1 MTNLFN
7 KFLTISVAA
16 FSAFSLSACSDK
28 IAGTAEEPNQFAFG
42 TQSSSSTDRS
52 IESDPGKSLETPNDF
67 PIITS
72 SATSVPSPTTNN
84 SSSSQSEYDGFVPIT
99 IDPTP
104 SLSDSVPGNSGAGSS
119 GGAPS
124 FGNPDCHCQGDA
136 KCYCGSDGAP
146 AYTLDDYLKNYNITD
161 VSYDENVLGYNV
173 TFKSCDA
180 SQETCFESPSIAKL
194 RELGLH
200 KLTAENASGLGVL
213 FLRTAMNMGNKLYE
227 NNGAVSRTQDGCPLY
242 VLNVIDTSPAVH
254 VLTEISKDTIKITDV
269 HDNCDYE
276 PRPFDMHVGFLFE
289 YCGELSESPKIDKTF
304 KLNES
309 MKCGTVDYDE
319 YINKKLRDSSGQ

>member
-1 MTNLFN
+1 MTKLFN
-7 KFLTISVAA
+7 KFLTICIAA

-28 IAGTAEEPNQFAFG
+28 IAGTAEEPNQFAYG

-52 IESDPGKSLETPNDF
+52 IESDSGKSTETPNNY

-72 SATSVPSPTTNN
+72 SATSPTPSVQI
-84 SSSSQSEYDGFVPIT
+84 SSSSRSEEDGYIPIHT
-99 IDPTP
+99 DPAP
-104 SLSDSVPGNSGAGSS
+104 SSSSTGGSGGAGS
-119 GGAPS
+119 PS
-124 FGNPDCHCQGDA
+124 FGNPENCYCPIGYTCHCGPTVE
-136 KCYCGSDGAP
+136 P
-146 AYTLDDYLKNYNITD
+146 ASTLDDYLKKYNITE
-161 VSYDENVLGYNV
+161 VAYDDNVLGYNV

-200 KLTAENASGLGVL
+200 KITKDNVRALPYLFEKTIWAMHGDIYETASGDI
-213 FLRTAMNMGNKLYE
+213 
-227 NNGAVSRTQDGCPLY
+227 SRLPDGCPLY
-242 VLNVIDTSPAVH
+242 VLNVIDTSPVMH
-254 VLTEISKDTIKITDV
+254 VLTKISKDSIAITEI

-276 PRPFDMHVGFLFE
+276 PYPFEMHVGFLFE
-289 YCGELSESPKIDKTF
+289 YCGELSESPKIDITF

-319 YINKKLRDSSGQ
+319 YINKKLK

>member
-1 MTNLFN
+1 
-7 KFLTISVAA
+7 
-16 FSAFSLSACSDK
+16 
-28 IAGTAEEPNQFAFG
+28 
-42 TQSSSSTDRS
+42 
-52 IESDPGKSLETPNDF
+52 
-67 PIITS
+67 
-72 SATSVPSPTTNN
+72 
-84 SSSSQSEYDGFVPIT
+84 VPIT

-161 VSYDENVLGYNV
+161 VSYDENVLAFNKTYDGQLEDVYNSAKV
-173 TFKSCDA
+173 NT
-180 SQETCFESPSIAKL
+180 SQLRSI
-194 RELGLH
+194 GLH
-200 KLTAENASGLGVL
+200 KITRENLGGLGAL
-213 FLRTAMNMGNKLYE
+213 FLRASVNMGGMLYE
-227 NNGAVSRTQDGCPLY
+227 KDGVVSRTQGGCQLY
-242 VLNVIDTSPAVH
+242 VLNVYDTSPVIH

-269 HDNCDYE
+269 HDNCNYE
-276 PRPFDMHVGFLFE
+276 PYPFEMHVGFLFE
-289 YCGELSESPKIDKTF
+289 YCGELSESPKIDITF

-319 YINKKLRDSSGQ
+319 YINKNLK

>member
-1 MTNLFN
+1 MTKLFN

-52 IESDPGKSLETPNDF
+52 IESDSGKSIETPNNY

-72 SATSVPSPTTNN
+72 SATSPTPSVQI
-84 SSSSQSEYDGFVPIT
+84 SSSSRSEEDGYNPIHT
-99 IDPTP
+99 DPAP
-104 SLSDSVPGNSGAGSS
+104 SSSSTGGSGGAGS
-119 GGAPS
+119 PS
-124 FGNPDCHCQGDA
+124 FGNPDCHCPSDS

-161 VSYDENVLGYNV
+161 VSYDENVLAFNKTYDGQLEDVYNSAKV
-173 TFKSCDA
+173 NT
-180 SQETCFESPSIAKL
+180 SQLRSI
-194 RELGLH
+194 GLH
-200 KLTAENASGLGVL
+200 KITRENLGGLGAL
-213 FLRTAMNMGNKLYE
+213 FLRASVNMGGMLYE
-227 NNGAVSRTQDGCPLY
+227 KDGVVSRTQGGCQLY
-242 VLNVIDTSPAVH
+242 VLNVYDTSPVIH

-269 HDNCDYE
+269 HDNCNYE

-289 YCGELSESPKIDKTF
+289 YCGELSENPKIDITF

-319 YINKKLRDSSGQ
+319 YINKNLK

>member
-1 MTNLFN
+1 MAMTKLFN
-7 KFLTISVAA
+7 KFLTICVAA

-28 IAGTAEEPNQFAFG
+28 IAGTAEEPNQFAYG

-52 IESDPGKSLETPNDF
+52 IESDSGKSLETPNDF

-72 SATSVPSPTTNN
+72 SASSVPSPTTNN

-124 FGNPDCHCQGDA
+124 FGNPDCHCPSDS

-161 VSYDENVLGYNV
+161 VSYDDNVLAFNKTYDGQLEDVYNSAKV
-173 TFKSCDA
+173 NT
-180 SQETCFESPSIAKL
+180 SQLRSI
-194 RELGLH
+194 GLH
-200 KLTAENASGLGVL
+200 KITKENLGGLGAL
-213 FLRTAMNMGNKLYE
+213 FLRASVNMGGMLYE
-227 NNGAVSRTQDGCPLY
+227 KDGVVSRTQGGCQLY
-242 VLNVIDTSPAVH
+242 VLNVYDTSPVIH

-269 HDNCDYE
+269 HDNCAYE
-276 PRPFDMHVGFLFE
+276 ARPFDMHVGFLFE
-289 YCGELSESPKIDKTF
+289 YCGELSESPEIELTF
-304 KLNES
+304 LVKETWN
-309 MKCGTVDYDE
+309 CRNIDYDE
-319 YINKKLRDSSGQ
+319 YIKKNL

>member
-1 MTNLFN
+1 MAMTKLFN
-7 KFLTISVAA
+7 KFLTICVAA

-28 IAGTAEEPNQFAFG
+28 IAGTAEEPNQFAYG

-52 IESDPGKSLETPNDF
+52 IESDSGKSLETPNDF

-72 SATSVPSPTTNN
+72 SASSVPSPTTNN

-124 FGNPDCHCQGDA
+124 FGNPDCHCPSDS

-161 VSYDENVLGYNV
+161 VSYDENVLAFNKTYDGQLEDVYNSAKV
-173 TFKSCDA
+173 NT
-180 SQETCFESPSIAKL
+180 SQLRSI
-194 RELGLH
+194 GLH
-200 KLTAENASGLGVL
+200 KITRENLGGLGAL
-213 FLRTAMNMGNKLYE
+213 FLRASVNMGGMLYE
-227 NNGAVSRTQDGCPLY
+227 KDGVVSRTQGGCQLY
-242 VLNVIDTSPAVH
+242 VLNVYDTSPVIH

-269 HDNCDYE
+269 HDNCAYE
-276 PRPFDMHVGFLFE
+276 ARPFDMHVGFLFE
-289 YCGELSESPKIDKTF
+289 YCGELSESPKIDITF

-319 YINKKLRDSSGQ
+319 YINKNLK

>member
-1 MTNLFN
+1 MTKLFN
-7 KFLTISVAA
+7 KFLTICVAA

-28 IAGTAEEPNQFAFG
+28 IAGTAEEPNQFAYG

-52 IESDPGKSLETPNDF
+52 IESDSGKSLETPNDF

-84 SSSSQSEYDGFVPIT
+84 SSSSESERDGFAPIT
-99 IDPTP
+99 INPTP
-104 SLSDSVPGNSGAGSS
+104 SSSSKSTSGNGGSEAGF
-119 GGAPS
+119 PS
-124 FGNPDCHCQGDA
+124 FGNPDCHCPSDS

-161 VSYDENVLGYNV
+161 VSYDENVLAFNKTYDGQLEDVYNSAKV
-173 TFKSCDA
+173 NT
-180 SQETCFESPSIAKL
+180 SQLRSI
-194 RELGLH
+194 GLH
-200 KLTAENASGLGVL
+200 KITRENLGGLGAL
-213 FLRTAMNMGNKLYE
+213 FLRASVNMGGMLYE
-227 NNGAVSRTQDGCPLY
+227 KDGVVSRTQGGCQLY
-242 VLNVIDTSPAVH
+242 VLNVYDTSPVIH
-254 VLTEISKDTIKITDV
+254 VLTEISKDTIKITNV

-276 PRPFDMHVGFLFE
+276 AYPFEMHVGFLFE
-289 YCGELSESPKIDKTF
+289 YCGELSESPKIDITF

-319 YINKKLRDSSGQ
+319 YISKKLK

>member
-1 MTNLFN
+1 MVMTKLFN

-52 IESDPGKSLETPNDF
+52 IESDSGKSIETPNDY

-72 SATSVPSPTTNN
+72 SATSPTPSVQI
-84 SSSSQSEYDGFVPIT
+84 SSSSRSEEDGYIPIHT
-99 IDPTP
+99 DPAP
-104 SLSDSVPGNSGAGSS
+104 SSSSTGGSGGAGS
-119 GGAPS
+119 PS
-124 FGNPDCHCQGDA
+124 FGNPDCHCPSDS

-146 AYTLDDYLKNYNITD
+146 AYTLDDYLKNYNITE
-161 VSYDENVLGYNV
+161 VTYDENVLAFNKTYDGQLEDVYNSAKV
-173 TFKSCDA
+173 NT
-180 SQETCFESPSIAKL
+180 SQLRSI
-194 RELGLH
+194 GLH
-200 KLTAENASGLGVL
+200 KITRENLGGLGAL
-213 FLRTAMNMGNKLYE
+213 FLRASVNMGGMLYE
-227 NNGAVSRTQDGCPLY
+227 KDGVVSRTQGGCQLY
-242 VLNVIDTSPAVH
+242 VLNVYDTSPVIH

-269 HDNCDYE
+269 HDNCNYE

-289 YCGELSESPKIDKTF
+289 YCGELSENPKIDITF
-304 KLNES
+304 KLKES

-319 YINKKLRDSSGQ
+319 YISKKLK

>member
-1 MTNLFN
+1 MTKLFN
-7 KFLTISVAA
+7 KLLTASATVLAA
-16 FSAFSLSACSDK
+16 FCSFACSDK
-28 IAGTAEEPNQFAFG
+28 IAGTAEEPNQFAYG

-52 IESDPGKSLETPNDF
+52 IESDSGKSLETPNDF

-72 SATSVPSPTTNN
+72 SASSVPSPTTNN

-124 FGNPDCHCQGDA
+124 FGNPDCHCPSDS

-161 VSYDENVLGYNV
+161 VSYDENVLAFNKTYDGQLEDVYNSAKV
-173 TFKSCDA
+173 NT
-180 SQETCFESPSIAKL
+180 SQLRSI
-194 RELGLH
+194 GLH
-200 KLTAENASGLGVL
+200 KITRENLGGLGAL
-213 FLRTAMNMGNKLYE
+213 FLRASVNMGSKLYE
-227 NNGAVSRTQDGCPLY
+227 NNGVVSRTQGGCQLY
-242 VLNVIDTSPAVH
+242 VLNVYDTSPVIH

-269 HDNCDYE
+269 HDNCAYE
-276 PRPFDMHVGFLFE
+276 ARPFDMHVGFLFE
-289 YCGELSESPKIDKTF
+289 YCGELSESPKIDITF

-319 YINKKLRDSSGQ
+319 YINKNLK

>member
-1 MTNLFN
+1 LFN
-7 KFLTISVAA
+7 KFLTASATVLAA
-16 FSAFSLSACSDK
+16 FCSFACSDK
-28 IAGTAEEPNQFAFG
+28 IAGTAEEPNQFAYG

-52 IESDPGKSLETPNDF
+52 IESDSGKSLETPNDF
-67 PIITS
+67 PIILS
-72 SATSVPSPTTNN
+72 SDSSVPSPTTNN

-124 FGNPDCHCQGDA
+124 FGNPDCHCPSDS

-161 VSYDENVLGYNV
+161 VSYDENVLAFNKTYDGQLEDVYNSAKV
-173 TFKSCDA
+173 NT
-180 SQETCFESPSIAKL
+180 SQLRSI
-194 RELGLH
+194 GLH
-200 KLTAENASGLGVL
+200 KITRENLGGLGAL
-213 FLRTAMNMGNKLYE
+213 FLRASVNMGGMLYE
-227 NNGAVSRTQDGCPLY
+227 KDGVVSRTQGGCQLY
-242 VLNVIDTSPAVH
+242 VLNVYDTSPVIH

-269 HDNCDYE
+269 HDNCNYE
-276 PRPFDMHVGFLFE
+276 PYPFEMHVGFLFE
-289 YCGELSESPKIDKTF
+289 YCGELSESPKIDITF

-319 YINKKLRDSSGQ
+319 YISKKLK

>member
-1 MTNLFN
+1 MTKLFN
-7 KFLTISVAA
+7 KFLTICVAA

-28 IAGTAEEPNQFAFG
+28 IAGTAEEPNQFAYG

-52 IESDPGKSLETPNDF
+52 IESDSGKSLETPNDF

-124 FGNPDCHCQGDA
+124 FGNPDCHCPSDS

-161 VSYDENVLGYNV
+161 VSYDDNVLAFNKTYDGQLEDVYNSAKV
-173 TFKSCDA
+173 NT
-180 SQETCFESPSIAKL
+180 SQLRSI
-194 RELGLH
+194 GLH
-200 KLTAENASGLGVL
+200 KITRENLGGLGAL
-213 FLRTAMNMGNKLYE
+213 FLRASVNMGGMLYE
-227 NNGAVSRTQDGCPLY
+227 KDGVVSRTQGGCQLY
-242 VLNVIDTSPAVH
+242 VLNVYDTSPVIH

-269 HDNCDYE
+269 HDNCNYE

-289 YCGELSESPKIDKTF
+289 YCGELSESPKIDITF

-319 YINKKLRDSSGQ
+319 YINKNLK